1 MTEAIA
7 IYDVSGVFA
16 NIDANVPWLLVLGAL
31 SLLCNFT
38 YFGIAAY
45 QGFKHKMFTMPLV
58 GTLVFIPHDLHYLLM
73 FDKWFF
79 VYDHW
84 FMQLFFAGL
93 VVTNILEM
101 IFFYQT
107 LKYGREEIL
116 PQISQPVYVA
126 ILFAALAAVSI
137 IWVGVKSVLADELW
151 FFSFGW
157 TIWFCLPLV
166 IPMML
171 RRGSSLGQTEIAW
184 YAYTIMTICWWLAVW
199 PLDPFFRS
207 PAWLGLGIVTVLWA
221 AATIWVIRQLP
232 NKEIDVQQ
240 NPKALASVA

>member
-1 MTEAIA
+1 MTDAMA
-7 IYDVSGVFA
+7 IYDVSRVFA
-16 NIDANVPWLLVLGAL
+16 NIDANVPRLLVLGAF
-31 SLLCNFT
+31 SLICNFT
-38 YFGIAAY
+38 YFGIAVY
-45 QGFKHKMFTMPLV
+45 QGFKHKIFTMPLV
-58 GTLVFIPHDLHYLLM
+58 CTLVFIPHDLHYLLM

-93 VVTNILEM
+93 VVTNILEI

-116 PQISQPVYVA
+116 PQVSQPAYVA
-126 ILFAALAAVSI
+126 IIFAALAGVTI

-157 TIWFCLPLV
+157 TVWFCLPLV
-166 IPMML
+166 IPMMA

-184 YAYTIMTICWWLAVW
+184 YAYIGMTICWWLAVW

-207 PAWLGLGIVTVLWA
+207 PAWIGLGVVTVLWA

-232 NKEIDVQQ
+232 SKEFDVQK
-240 NPKALASVA
+240 NPKTLASVA